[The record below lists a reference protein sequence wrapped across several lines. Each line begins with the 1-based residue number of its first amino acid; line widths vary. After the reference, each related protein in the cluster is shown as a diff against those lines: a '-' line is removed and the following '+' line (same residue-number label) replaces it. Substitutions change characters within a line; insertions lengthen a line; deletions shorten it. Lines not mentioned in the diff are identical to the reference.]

1 LGNDGSKPAYKAPLY
16 IYNQALAR
24 LQGYQPP
31 VSSAAS
37 SLPTAVSE
45 DDPNLTSPGSALGTV
60 AYMSPEQARGETLDA
75 RTDLFSFGAVLYEMA
90 TGRPAFAGNTTA
102 VIFQAILDKTPPA
115 ISRLN
120 PDVPADLDRIIVKTL
135 EKDRDIRCQSCQ
147 GWGFCAPQVLLFLE
161 RVSDFDCYL
170 HSHRKTMFIQVA
182 LALLVLIG
190 GYQLFGRFL
199 LRYQLSENHL
209 RVTLFGFWPLL
220 RIPYSE
226 IEDVSYLQSGD
237 GWSVAG
243 GSFARTTIFRLQHRL
258 WSDAVI
264 IYRRRGLLRSIL
276 ISPAN
281 GSDFAS
287 TLRIRCKLPL
297 SNPD

>member
-1 LGNDGSKPAYKAPLY
+1 MGNDGSKPAYKAQLY

-135 EKDRDIRCQSCQ
+135 ENDRDIRCQS
-147 GWGFCAPQVLLFLE
+147 AAEIRSDLK
-161 RVSDFDCYL
+161 RVKRDS
-170 HSHRKTMFIQVA
+170 SSGKVA
-182 LALLVLIG
+182 AAETRRPV
-190 GYQLFGRFL
+190 R
-199 LRYQLSENHL
+199 
-209 RVTLFGFWPLL
+209 
-220 RIPYSE
+220 
-226 IEDVSYLQSGD
+226 
-237 GWSVAG
+237 A
-243 GSFARTTIFRLQHRL
+243 
-258 WSDAVI
+258 
-264 IYRRRGLLRSIL
+264 RRGMDSLAER
-276 ISPAN
+276 
-281 GSDFAS
+281 
-287 TLRIRCKLPL
+287 
-297 SNPD
+297 